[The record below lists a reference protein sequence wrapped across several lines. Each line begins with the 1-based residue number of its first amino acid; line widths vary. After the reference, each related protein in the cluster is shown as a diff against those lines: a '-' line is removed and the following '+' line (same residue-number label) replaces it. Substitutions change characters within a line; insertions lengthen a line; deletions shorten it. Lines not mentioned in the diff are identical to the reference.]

1 MGWVPIV
8 STVLAIDTSTSR
20 TSVAVVKD
28 GQVLFTQSHN
38 DPLAHGEH
46 LPKLVAQAL
55 QDVPKI
61 DLVAVGMGPGPF
73 TGLRVGIVFAQSY
86 ALAGGIN
93 WVGVCSLDAMANS
106 ISDSD
111 FIVSTDAR
119 RKERYWARY
128 KNGSRFTEPAV
139 NQVQELNKFDVPI
152 YEEGQYF
159 PDPVAIAKFAL
170 SNESV
175 LQPIY
180 LRKPDAYPL
189 PEGIKF
195 RAMTSLDLVPASV
208 IEKEV
213 YEKAAWSTA
222 QFKEEFAKAP
232 KNAQYLVAEHEGELV
247 AYAGI
252 FFVADVADIHT
263 ITVSEKYRRK
273 GIGRELLKRLIDW
286 ARVKQAM
293 AIMLEMRLGN
303 DQARPLYESFGFSE
317 VSKRENYY
325 GPGLTAVVMRKEL
338 K

>member
-1 MGWVPIV
+1 M
-8 STVLAIDTSTSR
+8 STILSIDTSTSQ
-20 TSVAVVKD
+20 TSVALVKD
-28 GQVLFTQSHN
+28 GKVLFSKNHN
-38 DPLAHGEH
+38 DALAHGEV

-55 QDVPKI
+55 EKNRGI

-73 TGLRVGIVFAQSY
+73 TGLRVGIAFAQSF
-86 ALAGGIN
+86 AQAAGVSC
-93 WVGVCSLDAMANS
+93 VGVCSLDAMAAN
-106 ISDSD
+106 IKEGE

-128 KNGSRFTEPAV
+128 ENGKRVSEPAV
-139 NQVQELNKFDVPI
+139 SSTLELEKLGIKIFN
-152 YEEGQYF
+152 EGDYY
-159 PDPVAIAKFAL
+159 PDPVAIAALAL
-170 SNESV
+170 SGEKV

-180 LRKPDAYPL
+180 IRKPDAYPL
-189 PEGIKF
+189 PEGVKF
-195 RAMTSLDLVPASV
+195 RVMTALDLVVASA

-213 YEKAAWSTA
+213 YGKTAWSSA

-232 KNAQYLVAEHEGELV
+232 KDAYYLAAEVNRELI

-252 FFVADVADIHT
+252 FYVADVADVHT
-263 ITVSEKYRRK
+263 ITVVEKYRRK
-273 GIGRELLKRLIDW
+273 GVGRELLKRLIDW
-286 ARVKQAM
+286 ARVKKAD

-303 DQARPLYESFGFSE
+303 DSARPLYEQYGFIE

>member
-1 MGWVPIV
+1 M
-8 STVLAIDTSTSR
+8 STILSIDTSTSQ
-20 TSVAVVKD
+20 TSVALVKD
-28 GQVLFTQSHN
+28 GKVLFSKNHN
-38 DPLAHGEH
+38 DALAHGEV

-55 QDVPKI
+55 EISRGI

-73 TGLRVGIVFAQSY
+73 TGLRVGIAFAQSF
-86 ALAGGIN
+86 AQAAGVSC
-93 WVGVCSLDAMANS
+93 VGVCSLDAMAAN
-106 ISDSD
+106 INEVE

-128 KNGSRFTEPAV
+128 ENSKRVSEPAV
-139 NQVQELNKFDVPI
+139 SSTLELEKLGVKIFN
-152 YEEGQYF
+152 EGDYY
-159 PDPVAIAKFAL
+159 PDPVAIAALAL
-170 SNESV
+170 SGEKV

-180 LRKPDAYPL
+180 IRKPDAYPL
-189 PEGIKF
+189 PEGVKF
-195 RAMTSLDLVPASV
+195 RVMTALDLVVASA

-213 YEKAAWSTA
+213 YGKTAWSSA

-232 KNAQYLVAEHEGELV
+232 KDAYYLAAEADGELI

-252 FFVADVADIHT
+252 FYVADVADVHT
-263 ITVSEKYRRK
+263 ITVVEKYRRK
-273 GIGRELLKRLIDW
+273 GVGRELLKRLIDW
-286 ARVKQAM
+286 ARVKKAG

-303 DQARPLYESFGFSE
+303 DAARPLYEQNGFVE

>member
-1 MGWVPIV
+1 M
-8 STVLAIDTSTSR
+8 STILSIDTSTSQ
-20 TSVAVVKD
+20 TSVALVKD
-28 GQVLFTQSHN
+28 GKVLFSKNHN
-38 DPLAHGEH
+38 DALAHGEV

-55 QDVPKI
+55 EINRDI

-73 TGLRVGIVFAQSY
+73 TGLRVGIAFAQSF
-86 ALAGGIN
+86 AQAAGVSC
-93 WVGVCSLDAMANS
+93 VGVCSLDAMAAN
-106 ISDSD
+106 INEVE

-128 KNGSRFTEPAV
+128 ENSKRVSEPAV
-139 NQVQELNKFDVPI
+139 SSTLELEKLGVKIFN
-152 YEEGQYF
+152 EGDYY
-159 PDPVAIAKFAL
+159 PDPVAIAALAL
-170 SNESV
+170 SGEKV

-180 LRKPDAYPL
+180 IRKPDAYPL
-189 PEGIKF
+189 PEGVKF
-195 RAMTSLDLVPASV
+195 RVMTALDLVVASA

-213 YEKAAWSTA
+213 YGKTAWSSA

-232 KNAQYLVAEHEGELV
+232 KDAYYLAAEADGELI

-252 FFVADVADIHT
+252 FYVADVADVHT
-263 ITVSEKYRRK
+263 ITVVEKYRRK
-273 GIGRELLKRLIDW
+273 GVGRELLKRLIDW
-286 ARVKQAM
+286 ARVKKAD

-303 DQARPLYESFGFSE
+303 DSARPLYEQYGFVE

>member
-1 MGWVPIV
+1 M
-8 STVLAIDTSTSR
+8 STILSIDTSTSQ
-20 TSVAVVKD
+20 TSVALVKD
-28 GQVLFTQSHN
+28 GKVLLNKTHN
-38 DPLAHGEH
+38 DPLAHGEV

-55 QDVPKI
+55 EISRDI

-73 TGLRVGIVFAQSY
+73 TGLRVGIAFAQSF
-86 ALAGGIN
+86 AQAAGVSC
-93 WVGVCSLDAMANS
+93 VGVCSLDAMAAN
-106 ISDSD
+106 INEGK

-119 RKERYWARY
+119 RKERYWASY
-128 KNGSRFTEPAV
+128 ENGKRVSEPAV
-139 NQVQELNKFDVPI
+139 SSASELEKLGVKIFN
-152 YEEGQYF
+152 EGDYY
-159 PDPVAIAKFAL
+159 PDPVAIAELAL
-170 SNESV
+170 RGEKV

-180 LRKPDAYPL
+180 IRKPDAYPL

-195 RAMTSLDLVPASV
+195 RVMTALDLVVATA

-213 YEKAAWSTA
+213 YGKTAWSSA

-232 KNAQYLVAEHEGELV
+232 KDAYYLAAEAEGELI

-252 FFVADVADIHT
+252 FYVADVADVHT
-263 ITVSEKYRRK
+263 ITVVEKYRRK
-273 GIGRELLKRLIDW
+273 GVGRELLKRLIDW
-286 ARVKQAM
+286 ARVKKAD

-303 DQARPLYESFGFSE
+303 DAARPLYELNGFVE

>member
-8 STVLAIDTSTSR
+8 STVLAIDSSTSQ

-86 ALAGGIN
+86 ALACGIN
-93 WVGVCSLDAMANS
+93 WVGICSLDAMADS
-106 ISDSD
+106 ISDTD

-128 KNGSRFTEPAV
+128 KNGTRITEPAV
-139 NQVQELNKFDVPI
+139 NQVQALSKFDVPI

-159 PDPVAIAKFAL
+159 PDPVAIAKLAL
-170 SNESV
+170 SNKSV

-213 YEKAAWSTA
+213 YQKAAWSIG

-232 KNAQYLVAEHEGELV
+232 KNAQYLVAEHDGELV

-252 FFVADVADIHT
+252 FFVSDVADIHT

>member
-8 STVLAIDTSTSR
+8 STVLAIDTSTSQ

-86 ALAGGIN
+86 ALACGIN
-93 WVGVCSLDAMANS
+93 WVGICSLDAMADS
-106 ISDSD
+106 ISDTD

-128 KNGSRFTEPAV
+128 KNGTRITEPAV
-139 NQVQELNKFDVPI
+139 NQVQALSKFDVPI

-159 PDPVAIAKFAL
+159 PDPVAIAKLAL
-170 SNESV
+170 SNKSV

-213 YEKAAWSTA
+213 YQKAAWSIG

-232 KNAQYLVAEHEGELV
+232 KNAQYLVAEHDGELV

-252 FFVADVADIHT
+252 FFVSDVADIHT